1 MNALDAPRFA
11 PQSPATRDYA
21 VAACSLGIVLVAGTA
36 AGVRALLLG
45 DSAEA
50 VVEELERRFPTTVLR
65 ADPSRLEGWLAAAL
79 ALVEHPADGVDLPL
93 DAQGT
98 PFQRCVWLELRRIPA
113 GRTATY
119 RDIAARIGRPA
130 SVRAVAGACAA
141 NPLAIAVPCHRVVR
155 QDGEL
160 AGYRW
165 GVERKRALLARE
177 GVR

>member
-1 MNALDAPRFA
+1 MNALDASRPD
-11 PQSPATRDYA
+11 PQSPATLEYA
-21 VAACSLGIVLVAGTA
+21 VAACALGTLLVAGTA

-45 DSAEA
+45 DGADA
-50 VVEELERRFPTTVLR
+50 VLAELERRFPGTVLR
-65 ADPSRLEGWLAAAL
+65 ANPAGLESWLAGAR
-79 ALVEHPADGVDLPL
+79 ALVERPAERVELPL
-93 DAQGT
+93 DARGT
-98 PFQRCVWLELRRIPA
+98 PFQQRVWQELRRIPA

-119 RDIAARIGRPA
+119 REIAARIGRPD

-177 GVR
+177 AVA